1 MSESENKI
9 DLVSVHKNSTPSYK
23 QSIILTGLFI
33 FVIIASIYVSGLLGN
48 DFLTLYIFCL
58 IFGFPLLIA
67 YKDVLLSYVPENIA
81 NAIVGNVERVREETH
96 EIIAPE
102 TVPIYKTEYQIIFLA
117 ILCIGLSI
125 LILIRKKEEFIGIA
139 MSFFFCVFGNLIV
152 GELL

>member
-9 DLVSVHKNSTPSYK
+9 DLVAVQRNSAPSYK

-33 FVIIASIYVSGLLGN
+33 FVIVASIYVSGLLGN

-58 IFGFPLLIA
+58 IFGFPLLII

-81 NAIVGNVERVREETH
+81 NAIVGNVERVREETQ
-96 EIIAPE
+96 EIITPE
-102 TVPIYKTEYQIIFLA
+102 TVPIYKTEYQTIFLA